1 MRHFLGIAGLFII
14 AGFAVV
20 ACVGSYHS
28 HNFSMEVRSPEVVP
42 ERIVEV
48 EYVEVLPEVTPE
60 ITEEIRKM
68 SEQYVKEIKETI
80 ERDIPIIRTS
90 AFLNLTF
97 EDMDLLERVA
107 MAEAEGEDSIGKA
120 LVMLT
125 VLNRVEATGGT
136 IGGVIYAPSQFAVD
150 RMWITP
156 TDDCHEALA
165 MVMDGWNET
174 YLETEQEW
182 DRTKRVFYF
191 GADGYSEYG
200 EPAFQYGG
208 HYFSVR

>member
-1 MRHFLGIAGLFII
+1 MKHFVQIAGTALV
-14 AGFAVV
+14 AGFVIV
-20 ACVGSYHS
+20 AGIGSYRS
-28 HNFSMEVRSPEVVP
+28 HNFSMEVASSAIVP
-42 ERIVEV
+42 ERIVTV
-48 EYVEVLPEVTPE
+48 EYVEVEPE
-60 ITEEIRKM
+60 IIEEPNK
-68 SEQYVKEIKETI
+68 VNADEIFVRAEV
-80 ERDIPIIRTS
+80 PAIRTS
-90 AFLNLTF
+90 EFLNLTF
-97 EDMDLLERVA
+97 EEMDMLERVA

-125 VLNRVEATGGT
+125 VLNRSELSGMP
-136 IGGVIYAPSQFAVD
+136 IGEVIYAPNQFCTT
-150 RMWITP
+150 RMGITP

-174 YLETEQEW
+174 YLETDEEW

-191 GADGYSEYG
+191 GANGYSQYG